1 MTAMTNSINYTG
13 YLKDYIEDISSLTK
27 QNLSRKQIAE
37 HLHDRG
43 VIYYHLNCQRKWRS
57 HTFQT
62 PLTPEEEK
70 TMNIAAM
77 LGMITHL
84 QGRLNLIERKDNS
97 YGEARII
104 HAFLLRCE
112 EKTFREVGLILG
124 VTAERARLL
133 TIKGSKRIQ
142 RAVRHTKIKVS
153 YDPKSG
159 A

>member
-1 MTAMTNSINYTG
+1 M
-13 YLKDYIEDISSLTK
+13 
-27 QNLSRKQIAE
+27 
-37 HLHDRG
+37 
-43 VIYYHLNCQRKWRS
+43 
-57 HTFQT
+57 
-62 PLTPEEEK
+62 
-70 TMNIAAM
+70 
-77 LGMITHL
+77 
-84 QGRLNLIERKDNS
+84 IERKDNS